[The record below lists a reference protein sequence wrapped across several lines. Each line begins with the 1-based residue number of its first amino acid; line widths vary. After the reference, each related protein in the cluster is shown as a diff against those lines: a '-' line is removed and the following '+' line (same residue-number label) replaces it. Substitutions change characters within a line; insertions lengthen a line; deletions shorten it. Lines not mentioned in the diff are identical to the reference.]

1 MDELLDSG
9 TGTLRIRETY
19 NPVGRTMFIVM
30 AVLIAGLGVI
40 GGYGV
45 TDLYSSGESVYKV
58 VVAALVTVLA
68 FVVSFVLLRLHLEL
82 RIDRK
87 RVAARAWPFPW
98 TVVPIDQVLASEV
111 VQIDPLWDYG
121 GWGLKGIA
129 QDRLI
134 GGTGTTAVR
143 ITYTHE
149 SGEQR
154 KLTFLTERAEEA
166 NQRIASQRTR

>member
-1 MDELLDSG
+1 MDELLDSE
-9 TGTLRIRETY
+9 TETLRIRETY
-19 NPVGRTMFIVM
+19 NPVCRTMFLVGAVVI
-30 AVLIAGLGVI
+30 AVLGAI
-40 GGYGV
+40 GSYGV
-45 TDLYSSGESVYKV
+45 TDLYSSGESVFKV
-58 VVAALVTVLA
+58 VGAALVTGLT
-68 FVVSFVLLRLHLEL
+68 FGVSFGLLRLHLEL

-134 GGTGTTAVR
+134 GGGGTTALR

-149 SGEQR
+149 SGEER

-166 NQRIASQRTR
+166 NQRIAS